1 MVALVRRSECVP
13 KKLGSSPMPA
23 IHWQTSRAYC
33 RVVIGRSPPTTAGEE
48 ELTRLLVGGRDVA
61 VDCLSGLFRHLEP
74 DGLARLLL
82 AHGCPIDSVTVGS
95 NVFDPQG
102 HDITSSELAI
112 DSQIKHGQ
120 VACAPRDLQL
130 ATDRPDVLWPER
142 RLRADQLALVP
153 VRRKSSN
160 SRRGLIQDCCGA
172 SAGAGWFIIR
182 SISGPPVFRKRHT
195 KSAAKPRNTMLNQVV

>member
-48 ELTRLLVGGRDVA
+48 ELTRFLVGGRDVA

-82 AHGCPIDSVTVGS
+82 AHGCAIDGMTMGS
-95 NVFDPQG
+95 DVFNLQAD
-102 HDITSSELAI
+102 DVASSELA
-112 DSQIKHGQ
+112 
-120 VACAPRDLQL
+120 V
-130 ATDRPDVLWPER
+130 DR
-142 RLRADQLALVP
+142 
-153 VRRKSSN
+153 
-160 SRRGLIQDCCGA
+160 
-172 SAGAGWFIIR
+172 
-182 SISGPPVFRKRHT
+182 
-195 KSAAKPRNTMLNQVV
+195 